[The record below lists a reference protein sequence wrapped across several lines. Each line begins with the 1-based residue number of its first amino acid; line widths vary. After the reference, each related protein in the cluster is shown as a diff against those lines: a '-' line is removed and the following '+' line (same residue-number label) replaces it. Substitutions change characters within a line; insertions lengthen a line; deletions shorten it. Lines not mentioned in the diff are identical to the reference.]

1 VSNAPDKQT
10 TKKAYSFGIVLLGS
24 LIGGAAVV
32 GVLREQNFGFFTSGE
47 IVHAW
52 GRLSSVLFA
61 IGIFVWG
68 LREMKQASASTGEA
82 AAAVIAGIAVV
93 AGSGYFLHLLIT

>member
-1 VSNAPDKQT
+1 MSNAPDNQT
-10 TKKAYSFGIVLLGS
+10 TKKAYAFGIVLLGS

-52 GRLSSVLFA
+52 GRLSSVVFA
-61 IGIFVWG
+61 AGIFVWG
-68 LREMKQASASTGEA
+68 LREMKQASANATEV
-82 AAAVIAGIAVV
+82 AAAVIGGIVLV
-93 AGSGYFLHLLIT
+93 AGSGYLLNILIT